1 MSRPGKDRPLKPIV
15 YLLSDFAFPIFIVFI
30 SAAFSAIGYIY
41 FEVYPL
47 DMNSFP
53 SYMKKHCF
61 LNFDPESNILNDI
74 SYNLLK
80 QTLIYLLPT
89 TIILSCLVAIT
100 LGQLTRRHNWLV
112 TCQNLLLGLVF
123 VVLQTPSSLSH
134 FVHVSYVWILLFNV
148 FAHFNFVVQPLFIY
162 YFNTIADQS

>member
-1 MSRPGKDRPLKPIV
+1 M

-61 LNFDPESNILNDI
+61 LNFDPESDSLNDRT
-74 SYNLLK
+74 YNLLK
-80 QTLIYLLPT
+80 QTLIYLLPM

-112 TCQNLLLGLVF
+112 TSQNLLLGVVF
-123 VVLQTPSSLSH
+123 VLLQTPSSLSH
-134 FVHVSYVWILLFNV
+134 FVQVPYVWILIFNII
-148 FAHFNFVVQPLFIY
+148 AHLNYVVQPLLIY
-162 YFNTIADQS
+162 YFYIIVHH